1 MEGLILN
8 SHVLDYVHLKTEA
21 FVKMKNLRLL
31 QINGVHLTGCFEH
44 LSKELRWLCWDK
56 CPLKFLP
63 HNFHLE
69 NLVVLDMQ
77 HSNVKQVWKEIK
89 VIRIKRSYNA
99 FYFSTNANC
108 RKFSIMFFLLMI
120 FVFTG
125 IQ

>member
-1 MEGLILN
+1 MEGFILN

-44 LSKELRWLCWDK
+44 LSKELRWLCWHK

-63 HNFHLE
+63 QKLRLE
-69 NLVVLDMQ
+69 NLIVLDMQ

-89 VIRIKRSYNA
+89 VVRIKDLTMPFISLFMLIVGN
-99 FYFSTNANC
+99 
-108 RKFSIMFFLLMI
+108 FLLC
-120 FVFTG
+120 FSF
-125 IQ
+125 

>member
-1 MEGLILN
+1 VEGLILD
-8 SHVLDYVHLKTEA
+8 SHVLDYVYLKIET

-31 QINGVHLTGCFEH
+31 QINDVYLTGCFEH
-44 LSKELRWLCWDK
+44 LFEELRWLCWHK
-56 CPLKFLP
+56 CPLKFLSQ
-63 HNFHLE
+63 NLRLE

-89 VIRIKRSYNA
+89 VVRIKRSYNA

-108 RKFSIMFFLLMI
+108 RKFSIMLFFLMI
-120 FVFTG
+120 FDFTG